1 MSWDSGSEPE
11 PIFRGMTLS
20 VNVYHHI
27 VGSILIILSPKNP
40 IKLNKKTHKTP

>member
-40 IKLNKKTHKTP
+40 NQTQQKNP